1 MRDQHSIRAL
11 TTVLRGSAVPYG
23 YTLTV
28 LATHAVLTNEHGN
41 PDVLEVLLFVTGA
54 VVAFSLLGIVAER
67 LAPEPLQAGS
77 RDMIRSGAIHAL
89 AIGCAFGA
97 AVLIALIQAISP
109 GASAHSPRPA
119 STSRS
124 PAPRSSSLAASTR
137 ITGLAEG
144 YGPGVR
150 STAASAVAAS
160 ASRIAAPSRALDSA
174 RT

>member
-1 MRDQHSIRAL
+1 MVGSMRDQHSIRAL

-97 AVLIALIQAISP
+97 AVLIALIP
-109 GASAHSPRPA
+109 GDIAWGIGAFAATGLYLSIASAEILVAR
-119 STSRS
+119 
-124 PAPRSSSLAASTR
+124 R
-137 ITGLAEG
+137 IDEDH
-144 YGPGVR
+144 GPG
-150 STAASAVAAS
+150 
-160 ASRIAAPSRALDSA
+160 
-174 RT
+174 